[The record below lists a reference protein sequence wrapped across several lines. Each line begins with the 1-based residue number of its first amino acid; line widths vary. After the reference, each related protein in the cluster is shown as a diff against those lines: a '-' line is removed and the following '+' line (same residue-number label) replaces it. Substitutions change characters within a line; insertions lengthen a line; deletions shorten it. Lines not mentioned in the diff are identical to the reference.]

1 MLWLNRPR
9 ATRGMSIEVVDDD
22 GAMEAVVHILTE
34 DGRVKIEV
42 RRFGNDGPLVNFD
55 LLDPKN

>member
-1 MLWLNRPR
+1 
-9 ATRGMSIEVVDDD
+9 MSIEVVDDD

-42 RRFGNDGPLVNFD
+42 RRFGNDGQLVNFD